1 MPLSLRA
8 AAKILGIHYK
18 TLENYVKKG
27 YLQPKRGW
35 FSNTS
40 HGYQFEQADMDR
52 AQQLYAHHRQNIALN
67 NPNLARHHHQSRE
80 NRLRRDGQHTN
91 RVGRAPVAA

>member
-1 MPLSLRA
+1 MSVPLRA

-18 TLENYVKKG
+18 TLEIYIKKG
-27 YLQPKRGW
+27 YLKPKKGW

-52 AQQLYAHHRQNIALN
+52 AAQIYDQNRRNMFAHAPHLKEFHLKA
-67 NPNLARHHHQSRE
+67 RE
-80 NRLRRDGQHTN
+80 NRLRRDGQYTN
-91 RVGRAPVAA
+91 RIGRAPVAA